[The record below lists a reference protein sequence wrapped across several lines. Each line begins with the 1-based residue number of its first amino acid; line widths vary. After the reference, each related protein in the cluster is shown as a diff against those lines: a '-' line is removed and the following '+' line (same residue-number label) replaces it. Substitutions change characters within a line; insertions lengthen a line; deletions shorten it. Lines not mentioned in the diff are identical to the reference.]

1 MVFRRIHKIVTSF
14 PQQNDRLYR
23 RKSLQMNNTWQRKH
37 SYFVIGVI
45 QLWKKVPMLYMIY
58 GFFAILQ
65 VFAFLYSTKLLLNFQ
80 FRVLMGLGKGLYFAT
95 NLCSTA
101 HLPSQNKFII
111 RISCSVCSIG
121 ILVHC
126 LHCLWTMRGRNRQL
140 GVLRFCQNQVAN
152 GQSGRTLA
160 DVC

>member
-37 SYFVIGVI
+37 SYFVIWVI

-80 FRVLMGLGKGLYFAT
+80 FRVLKGLGKGLYFAT

-101 HLPSQNKFII
+101 HFTVSEQVYHPNLFFCMQYWH
-111 RISCSVCSIG
+111 RCSLSS
-121 ILVHC
+121 LSMNNARKKSTAWR
-126 LHCLWTMRGRNRQL
+126 LTLL
-140 GVLRFCQNQVAN
+140 SKS
-152 GQSGRTLA
+152 SG
-160 DVC
+160 